1 MLQYFITQLNQ
12 TILKKYRIEKTN
24 LEDLKLLQIC
34 HKNVFPNSLSAKLG
48 SKFRIKML
56 EWYVVQDRGELFHI
70 KENDNIIGYCGGIKT
85 KRTGLGG
92 AASNITQYAFRV
104 FVYSFLKRPWLIF
117 HKETRNK
124 ISLVKKNILIK
135 LRLKK
140 LNTEHSKDNIIKFKP
155 FWGLVV
161 IGVPPNSKGKGLGS
175 LLLQHFEILARQD
188 EVSFI
193 SLSVLTK
200 NIQAIKAY
208 QKNNW
213 IIVEENSISIRMEK
227 QL

>member
-1 MLQYFITQLNQ
+1 M
-12 TILKKYRIEKTN
+12 KRYRIEKTN
-24 LEDLKLLQIC
+24 LEDLNLLQIC
-34 HKNVFPNSLSAKLG
+34 HKNAFPNSLSAKLG

-56 EWYVVQDRGELFHI
+56 EWYVVNDRGELFHI
-70 KENDNIIGYCGGIKT
+70 KENDNIIGYCGGVKT
-85 KRTGLGG
+85 KRTGLDG

-117 HKETRNK
+117 HKEARKK
-124 ISLVKKNILIK
+124 ISLVKRNILIK

-140 LNTEHSKDNIIKFKP
+140 LNIEHSKDNSIKFKP

-161 IGVPPNSKGKGLGS
+161 IGVPPNSQGKGLGS

-193 SLSVLTK
+193 SLTVLKK
-200 NIQAIKAY
+200 NAQAIIAY

-213 IIVEENSISIRMEK
+213 ITVEENGISIRMEK